1 MCGRF
6 AFATKRETLKR
17 QFKVDNLL
25 DDPPVSYN
33 VAPTQQIPIIREEAG
48 TERLISTAY
57 WGLIPFWAKDSKM
70 AHQTINARAE
80 TIREK
85 PSFRHCFRRKHC
97 IIPASGFFEWHT
109 LGELKQPH
117 YISLRDKSLLGLA
130 GLWDTWE
137 NDGEIMES
145 CTIVTTTANSF
156 MEPIHKR
163 MPVILTDEDHADW
176 LDASNENPEHLLK
189 QFPSE
194 KMQSWAV
201 SSRVGNPRN
210 NLPELIEPVA

>member
-6 AFATKRETLKR
+6 AFATKRETLKK
-17 QFKVDNLL
+17 QFRVDNLL

-33 VAPTQQIPIIREEAG
+33 VAPTQQIPIIREQPG
-48 TERLISTAY
+48 TERLISTVH
-57 WGLIPFWAKDSKM
+57 WGLIPFWAKDRKM

-80 TIREK
+80 TVRDK
-85 PSFRHCFRRKHC
+85 PSFRHCFRRKRC

-137 NDGEIMES
+137 NNGEIMES

-163 MPVILTDEDHADW
+163 MPVILEDWDHADW
-176 LDASNENPEHLLK
+176 LDASNENPGHLLK

-201 SSRVGNPRN
+201 SIQVGNSRN

>member
-6 AFATKRETLKR
+6 AFATKRETLKK
-17 QFKVDNLL
+17 QFRVDNLL

-33 VAPTQQIPIIREEAG
+33 VAPTQQIPIIREQPG
-48 TERLISTAY
+48 TERLISTVH
-57 WGLIPFWAKDSKM
+57 WGLIPFWAKDRKM

-80 TIREK
+80 TVRDK
-85 PSFRHCFRRKHC
+85 PSFRHCFRRKRC

-117 YISLRDKSLLGLA
+117 YISMRDKSLLGLA

-137 NDGEIMES
+137 NNGEIMES
-145 CTIVTTTANSF
+145 CSIVTTTANSF

-163 MPVILTDEDHADW
+163 MPVILEDWDHADW
-176 LDASNENPEHLLK
+176 LDASNENPGHLLK

-201 SSRVGNPRN
+201 SSQVGNSRN

>member
-6 AFATKRETLKR
+6 AFATKRETLKK

-25 DDPPVSYN
+25 DDPPVNYN
-33 VAPTQQIPIIREEAG
+33 VAPTQQIPIIREEPG
-48 TERLISTAY
+48 SGRLISTAH

-80 TIREK
+80 TVREK
-85 PSFRHCFRRKHC
+85 PSFRHCFRRKRC

-117 YISLRDKSLLGLA
+117 YISLRDKSLLGFA

-137 NDGEIMES
+137 NHGKIIES

-156 MEPIHKR
+156 LEPIHER
-163 MPVILTDEDHADW
+163 MPVILDDENLTEW
-176 LDASNENPEHLLK
+176 LDVSNENPGHLLK
-189 QFPSE
+189 QLPSG
-194 KMQSWAV
+194 KLQSWPV
-201 SSRVGNPRN
+201 FSQIGNPRN

>member
-6 AFATKRETLKR
+6 AFATKRETLKK

-33 VAPTQQIPIIREEAG
+33 VAPTQQIPIIREEPGAG
-48 TERLISTAY
+48 RLISTAH
-57 WGLIPFWAKDSKM
+57 WGLIPFWAKDRKM

-80 TIREK
+80 TARNK
-85 PSFRHCFRRKHC
+85 PSFRHCFRRKRC

>member
-33 VAPTQQIPIIREEAG
+33 VAPTQQIPIIREQPG
-48 TERLISTAY
+48 TGRLISTGH
-57 WGLIPFWAKDSKM
+57 WGLIPFWARDRKM

-80 TIREK
+80 TAHNK
-85 PSFRHCFRRKHC
+85 PSFRHCFRRKRC

-137 NDGEIMES
+137 NNDEIMES

>member
-25 DDPPVSYN
+25 DDPPINYN
-33 VAPTQQIPIIREEAG
+33 VAPTQQIPIIRKEAD
-48 TERLISTAY
+48 TKRLISTAH
-57 WGLIPFWAKDSKM
+57 WGLIPFWAKNRKM

-85 PSFRHCFRRKHC
+85 PSFRHCFRRKRC

-156 MEPIHKR
+156 MEPIHER
-163 MPVILTDEDHADW
+163 MPVILMDEDHLDW
-176 LDASNENPEHLLK
+176 LDASNEDPKHLIK

-201 SSRVGNPRN
+201 PSKVGNPRN